1 NICKGV
7 VVDMTNIE
15 KVKNLYEENYR
26 CIRYENDVNG
36 SMIIY
41 FKNFEKEKI
50 EEISS
55 SDSEEID
62 ELKAFIDEN

>member
-1 NICKGV
+1 
-7 VVDMTNIE
+7 MTNIE